1 MVIAAMADYV
11 NYFTILSNIVE
22 IPVFVDAQ
30 PERGLDA
37 SSAAEPDRHLI
48 AVNNHRHRAAAL
60 AECQHA
66 LQPRRVLLD
75 VDVVERNLPPLK
87 IVTGGLRVGSGVLAE
102 DEDHGPLSH

>member
-1 MVIAAMADYV
+1 M
-11 NYFTILSNIVE
+11 N
-22 IPVFVDAQ
+22 AQ

-66 LQPRRVLLD
+66 LQPRRVLLN